1 MSSSAKYTWHT
12 DVPTTATFRDTTMT
26 SLTEPDTV
34 YTALD
39 APTAQLI
46 DLAAVLAVGTET
58 EMRSA
63 LEAAAKSTVDP
74 VWVEELVLQTYL
86 FAGFPRTLNGMR
98 LWRRA
103 SNRVAET
110 SDFADSLRSLAQWT
124 SRGEETCEKVYG
136 PLYKGL
142 RANIR
147 SLHPAVDSWM
157 IDLYGRVLGRPGLD
171 LKRRELCIVAACA
184 ALEQD
189 RQLHSHLHGA
199 INAGASPEEVDDTLR
214 IVAPRMGAESTHR
227 YSLLWARV
235 RRA

>member
-1 MSSSAKYTWHT
+1 MFDSL
-12 DVPTTATFRDTTMT
+12 RDITMT
-26 SLTEPDTV
+26 SVSETESA
-34 YTALD
+34 YTTLD

-46 DLAAVLAVGTET
+46 DLAGVLAAGSEG
-58 EMRSA
+58 EMRAS
-63 LEAAAKSTVDP
+63 LEAAAKSAIDP

-103 SNRVAET
+103 SNRCAEVR
-110 SDFADSLRSLAQWT
+110 DLEESLGTLWT
-124 SRGEETCEKVYG
+124 TRGEETCENVYG
-136 PLYKGL
+136 VLYKRL

-147 SLHPAVDSWM
+147 TLHPALDSWM

-199 INAGASPEEVDDTLR
+199 VNAGASPEEVDDTLR
-214 IVAPRMGAESTHR
+214 IVAPRLGANSRHR
-227 YSLLWARV
+227 YALLWARV

>member
-1 MSSSAKYTWHT
+1 
-12 DVPTTATFRDTTMT
+12 MT
-26 SLTEPDTV
+26 SLTETETA
-34 YTALD
+34 YTSLD

-46 DLAAVLAVGTET
+46 NLAAVLAAGAEG
-58 EMRSA
+58 EMRSS
-63 LEAAAKSTVDP
+63 LEAAAKGSVDP
-74 VWVEELVLQTYL
+74 IWVEELVLQTYL

-110 SDFADSLRSLAQWT
+110 ADFEESLSSLWT
-124 SRGEETCEKVYG
+124 SRGEKTCEDVYG
-136 PLYKGL
+136 TLYKRL

-147 SLHPAVDSWM
+147 SLHPALDTWM

-199 INAGASPEEVDDTLR
+199 LNAGASPEEVDETLR
-214 IVAPRMGAESTHR
+214 IVAPRMTAESSHR
-227 YSLLWARV
+227 YSLLWTRV
-235 RRA
+235 RRS

>member
-1 MSSSAKYTWHT
+1 
-12 DVPTTATFRDTTMT
+12 MT
-26 SLTEPDTV
+26 SLTETEAV
-34 YTALD
+34 STTLD
-39 APTAQLI
+39 ALTAQLV
-46 DLAAVLAVGTET
+46 DLAAVLASGTEG
-58 EMRSA
+58 EMRAS
-63 LEAAAKSTVDP
+63 LEAAAKSAMDP

-103 SNRVAET
+103 SKRVAET
-110 SDFADSLRSLAQWT
+110 ADFETWLPTLWT
-124 SRGEETCEKVYG
+124 SRGEDTCEEVYG
-136 PLYKGL
+136 TLYKRL

-147 SLHPAVDSWM
+147 TLHPALDTWM

-214 IVAPRMGAESTHR
+214 IVAPRIGADSSHR
-227 YSLLWARV
+227 YSLLWTRV

>member
-1 MSSSAKYTWHT
+1 M
-12 DVPTTATFRDTTMT
+12 TMT
-26 SLTEPDTV
+26 SVTESLTA

-39 APTAQLI
+39 APTAQLV
-46 DLAAVLAVGTET
+46 DLAAVLAAGTES
-58 EMRSA
+58 EMRAA
-63 LEAAAKSTVDP
+63 LERAAKASIDP
-74 VWVEELVLQTYL
+74 TWVEELVLQTYL

-103 SNRVAET
+103 SGRMAET
-110 SDFADSLRSLAQWT
+110 ADFEESLRALWT
-124 SRGEETCEKVYG
+124 PRGEKTCEEVYG
-136 PLYKGL
+136 TLYKRL

-147 SLHPAVDSWM
+147 SLHPALDTWM

-199 INAGASPEEVDDTLR
+199 INAGGTRGEVDDTLR
-214 IVAPRMGAESTHR
+214 IVAPRISADANHR
-227 YSLLWARV
+227 YTLLWARV

>member
-1 MSSSAKYTWHT
+1 
-12 DVPTTATFRDTTMT
+12 MT
-26 SLTEPDTV
+26 SLSETESA
-34 YTALD
+34 YTTLD
-39 APTAQLI
+39 APTGQLV
-46 DLAAVLAVGTET
+46 DLAAVLAAGTET
-58 EMRSA
+58 EMRAS
-63 LEAAAKSTVDP
+63 LESAAKSAIDP
-74 VWVEELVLQTYL
+74 HWVEELVLQTYL

-110 SDFADSLRSLAQWT
+110 ADFEEWLGALWT
-124 SRGEETCEKVYG
+124 TRGEQTCEQVYG
-136 PLYKGL
+136 NLYKRL

-147 SLHPAVDSWM
+147 SLHPALDTWM

-199 INAGASPEEVDDTLR
+199 INAGAAPGEVDDTLR
-214 IVAPRMGAESTHR
+214 IVAPRIGPESSHR
-227 YSLLWARV
+227 YALLWARV

>member
-1 MSSSAKYTWHT
+1 
-12 DVPTTATFRDTTMT
+12 MT
-26 SLTEPDTV
+26 SLTETETA
-34 YTALD
+34 YTSLD

-46 DLAAVLAVGTET
+46 DLAAVLAAGAEG
-58 EMRSA
+58 EMRSS
-63 LEAAAKSTVDP
+63 LEAAAKGSVDP

-103 SNRVAET
+103 SNRVVET
-110 SDFADSLRSLAQWT
+110 ADFEESLSSLWT
-124 SRGEETCEKVYG
+124 SRGEKTCEEVYG
-136 PLYKGL
+136 TLYKRL

-147 SLHPAVDSWM
+147 SLHPALDTWM

-199 INAGASPEEVDDTLR
+199 LNAGASPEEVDETLR
-214 IVAPRMGAESTHR
+214 IVAPRMSAESSHR
-227 YSLLWARV
+227 YSLLWTRV
-235 RRA
+235 RRS

>member
-1 MSSSAKYTWHT
+1 
-12 DVPTTATFRDTTMT
+12 MT
-26 SLTEPDTV
+26 SLTANEAILN
-34 YTALD
+34 ALD

-46 DLAAVLAVGTET
+46 DLAAILAAGTEA
-58 EMRSA
+58 EMRTA
-63 LEAAAKSTVDP
+63 LEAAAKSAIDP

-103 SNRVAET
+103 SNRVAEAPDLEET
-110 SDFADSLRSLAQWT
+110 LETRWT
-124 SRGEETCEKVYG
+124 RRGERTCETVYG
-136 PLYKGL
+136 SLYKRL

-147 SLHPAVDSWM
+147 SLHPALDSWM

-199 INAGASPEEVDDTLR
+199 LNAGATAEEIDDTLR
-214 IVAPRMGAESTHR
+214 IVAPRMGAESSHR
-227 YSLLWARV
+227 YALLWARV

>member
-1 MSSSAKYTWHT
+1 
-12 DVPTTATFRDTTMT
+12 MT
-26 SLTEPDTV
+26 SLTANEAILN
-34 YTALD
+34 ALD

-46 DLAAVLAVGTET
+46 DLAAILAAGTEA
-58 EMRSA
+58 EMRTA
-63 LEAAAKSTVDP
+63 LEAAARSAIDP

-103 SNRVAET
+103 SNRVAEAPDIEET
-110 SDFADSLRSLAQWT
+110 LATRWT
-124 SRGEETCEKVYG
+124 RRGEQTCETVYG
-136 PLYKGL
+136 SLYKRL

-147 SLHPAVDSWM
+147 SLHPALDSWM

-199 INAGASPEEVDDTLR
+199 LNAGATAEEIDDTLR
-214 IVAPRMGAESTHR
+214 IVAPRMGAESSHR
-227 YSLLWARV
+227 YALLWARG

>member
-1 MSSSAKYTWHT
+1 M
-12 DVPTTATFRDTTMT
+12 TMT
-26 SLTEPDTV
+26 SVSESLTA

-39 APTAQLI
+39 APTAQLV
-46 DLAAVLAVGTET
+46 DLAAILATGTEA
-58 EMRSA
+58 EMRAA
-63 LEAAAKSTVDP
+63 LERAAKASIDP
-74 VWVEELVLQTYL
+74 TWVEELVLQTYL

-103 SNRVAET
+103 SGRMAQT
-110 SDFADSLRSLAQWT
+110 ADFEESLRAVWT
-124 SRGEETCEKVYG
+124 SRGEKTCEEVYG
-136 PLYKGL
+136 TLYKRL

-147 SLHPAVDSWM
+147 SLHPALDTWM

-199 INAGASPEEVDDTLR
+199 INAGATRGEVDDTLR
-214 IVAPRMGAESTHR
+214 IAAPRISADANHR
-227 YSLLWARV
+227 YTLLWARV

>member
-1 MSSSAKYTWHT
+1 MPPIL
-12 DVPTTATFRDTTMT
+12 DPIRDILMT
-26 SLTEPDTV
+26 SLTETEAV
-34 YTALD
+34 YTTLD
-39 APTAQLI
+39 APTAQLV
-46 DLAAVLAVGTET
+46 DLAAVLAAGTEA

-63 LEAAAKSTVDP
+63 LEAAAKSAIDP

-103 SNRVAET
+103 SNRVAE
-110 SDFADSLRSLAQWT
+110 SADFEESLRALWT
-124 SRGEETCEKVYG
+124 SRGEQTCEEVYG
-136 PLYKGL
+136 TLYKRL

-147 SLHPAVDSWM
+147 TLHPALDTWM

-199 INAGASPEEVDDTLR
+199 INAGATPEEVDDTLR
-214 IVAPRMGAESTHR
+214 IVAPRLGTESSHR

>member
-1 MSSSAKYTWHT
+1 
-12 DVPTTATFRDTTMT
+12 MT
-26 SLTEPDTV
+26 SLTETETA
-34 YTALD
+34 YTSLD

-46 DLAAVLAVGTET
+46 DLAAVLAAGAEG
-58 EMRSA
+58 EMRSS
-63 LEAAAKSTVDP
+63 LEAAAKGSVDP

-103 SNRVAET
+103 SNRVVET
-110 SDFADSLRSLAQWT
+110 ADFEESLSSLWT
-124 SRGEETCEKVYG
+124 SRGEKTCEEVYG
-136 PLYKGL
+136 TLYKRL

-147 SLHPAVDSWM
+147 TLHPALDTWM

-199 INAGASPEEVDDTLR
+199 LNAGATPEEVDETLR
-214 IVAPRMGAESTHR
+214 IVAPRMSKESSHR
-227 YSLLWARV
+227 YSLLWTRV
-235 RRA
+235 RRS

>member
-1 MSSSAKYTWHT
+1 
-12 DVPTTATFRDTTMT
+12 MT
-26 SLTEPDTV
+26 SLTETDT
-34 YTALD
+34 TFTSLD

-46 DLAAVLAVGTET
+46 DLAAVLAAGSEG
-58 EMRSA
+58 EMRTS
-63 LEAAAKSTVDP
+63 LEAAAKSSIDP

-103 SNRVAET
+103 SNRAANT
-110 SDFADSLRSLAQWT
+110 TDADFDESLDSLWT
-124 SRGEETCEKVYG
+124 ERGEQTCENVYG
-136 PLYKGL
+136 TLYKRL

-147 SLHPAVDSWM
+147 TLHPALDSWM

-214 IVAPRMGAESTHR
+214 IVAPRIGAESSHR
-227 YSLLWARV
+227 YSLLWTRV

>member
-1 MSSSAKYTWHT
+1 
-12 DVPTTATFRDTTMT
+12 MT
-26 SLTEPDTV
+26 SLSANEALLN
-34 YTALD
+34 ALD
-39 APTAQLI
+39 APSAQLI
-46 DLAAVLAVGTET
+46 DLAAILAAGTEA
-58 EMRSA
+58 EMRAA
-63 LEAAAKSTVDP
+63 LEAAAKSAINP

-103 SNRVAET
+103 SNRVAEAPDLEET
-110 SDFADSLRSLAQWT
+110 LATRWT
-124 SRGEETCEKVYG
+124 RRGEQTCETVYG
-136 PLYKGL
+136 SLYKGL

-147 SLHPAVDSWM
+147 SLHPALDSWM

-171 LKRRELCIVAACA
+171 LKWRELCIVAACA

-199 INAGASPEEVDDTLR
+199 LNAGASAEEIDDTLR
-214 IVAPRMGAESTHR
+214 IVAPRIGAESSHR
-227 YSLLWARV
+227 YALLWTRV

>member
-1 MSSSAKYTWHT
+1 
-12 DVPTTATFRDTTMT
+12 MT
-26 SLTEPDTV
+26 SATETESA
-34 YTALD
+34 YTTLD

-46 DLAAVLAVGTET
+46 DLAAVLAAGTES
-58 EMRSA
+58 EMRAS
-63 LEAAAKSTVDP
+63 LEAAAKAAIDP

-110 SDFADSLRSLAQWT
+110 SDFEESLRAVWT
-124 SRGEETCEKVYG
+124 ARGEETCENVYG
-136 PLYKGL
+136 TLYKRL

-147 SLHPAVDSWM
+147 SLHPALDTWM

-171 LKRRELCIVAACA
+171 LKRRELCIVSACA

-214 IVAPRMGAESTHR
+214 IVLPRLGADSKHR
-227 YSLLWARV
+227 YALLWARV

>member
-1 MSSSAKYTWHT
+1 
-12 DVPTTATFRDTTMT
+12 MT
-26 SLTEPDTV
+26 SLSETEST
-34 YTALD
+34 YTTLD

-46 DLAAVLAVGTET
+46 ELAAVLAAGSEA

-63 LEAAAKSTVDP
+63 LEAAAKSTIDP

-110 SDFADSLRSLAQWT
+110 ADLEESIATRWT
-124 SRGEETCEKVYG
+124 SRGERTCEKVYG
-136 PLYKGL
+136 TLYKRL

-147 SLHPAVDSWM
+147 SLHPALDTSM

-199 INAGASPEEVDDTLR
+199 VNAGASPGEVDDTLR
-214 IVAPRMGAESTHR
+214 IVAPRLGAESKQR
-227 YSLLWARV
+227 YTLLWARV

>member
-1 MSSSAKYTWHT
+1 MPIL
-12 DVPTTATFRDTTMT
+12 DPFRDILMT
-26 SLTEPDTV
+26 SLTETEAP
-34 YTALD
+34 YTTLD
-39 APTAQLI
+39 SPTAQLV
-46 DLAAVLAVGTET
+46 DLAAVLAAGTEA
-58 EMRSA
+58 EMRST
-63 LEAAAKSTVDP
+63 LEAAARSVIDP
-74 VWVEELVLQTYL
+74 VWVEELVLQTHL

-103 SNRVAET
+103 SNRVAE
-110 SDFADSLRSLAQWT
+110 SADFEESLRALWT
-124 SRGEETCEKVYG
+124 SRGEQTCEEVYG
-136 PLYKGL
+136 ALYKRL

-147 SLHPAVDSWM
+147 SLHPALDSWM

-199 INAGASPEEVDDTLR
+199 LNAGANPEEVDDTLR
-214 IVAPRMGAESTHR
+214 IVGPRLSAESGHR